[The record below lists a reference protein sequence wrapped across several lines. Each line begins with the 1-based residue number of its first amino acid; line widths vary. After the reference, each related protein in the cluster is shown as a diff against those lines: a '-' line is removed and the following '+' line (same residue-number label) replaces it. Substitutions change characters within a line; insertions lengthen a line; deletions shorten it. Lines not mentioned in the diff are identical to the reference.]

1 MSFTVKQISVLA
13 GVSARTLHYY
23 DEIGLLK
30 PASYGENGYR
40 YYGEPDVLRLQ
51 QILFFK
57 ELDFNLEEIKTI
69 IDSPEFDVL
78 HALQAHKAALQ
89 RRLTRINHLINT
101 VDQTILYLKGKQA
114 MSEKQL
120 FEGFSEEKQKQYE
133 QEIRQR
139 YGERAFDG
147 VTDWNS
153 YSPEQKKKIQAEG
166 QAVYRDLVAQMDKG
180 PASPEVQQIIARW
193 HQHLRYFYE
202 PSVERLL
209 GLADL
214 YNDHP
219 DFIANFQKIHPD
231 LPEFLRQAIRVYCK
245 NLK

>member
-101 VDQTILYLKGKQA
+101 VDQTILHLKGKQA

>member
-1 MSFTVKQISVLA
+1 MSYTVKQISDLA

-40 YYGEPDVLRLQ
+40 YYGEAAVLRLQ

-69 IDSPEFDVL
+69 VDSPEFDVL
-78 HALQAHKAALQ
+78 YALQAHKVALQ
-89 RRLTRINHLINT
+89 RRVKRINQLIAT
-101 VDQTILYLKGKQA
+101 VDQTILHLKGKSD
-114 MSEKQL
+114 MSKKQL

-139 YGERAFDG
+139 YGERAFEG
-147 VTDWNS
+147 TKDWNS
-153 YSPEQKKKIQAEG
+153 YSTVQKEKIKAEG
-166 QAVYRDLVAQMDKG
+166 EAVYRDLVEKMDKG
-180 PASPEVQQIIARW
+180 PASPEVQRIIARW
-193 HQHLRYFYE
+193 HRHLRYFYE

-219 DFIANFQKIHPD
+219 DFVATFQKSHPD
-231 LPEFLRQAIRVYCK
+231 LPEFLRQAIQVYSK
-245 NLK
+245 TLK